1 MKPPPKRDPNAKK
14 IAEEPKEAEPT
25 TLEVKPE
32 QEETFRKI
40 LKSDDFTK
48 LLKFFEEI
56 NL

>member
-1 MKPPPKRDPNAKK
+1 M
-14 IAEEPKEAEPT
+14 IEEVKQEEPT
-25 TLEVKPE
+25 TLELKPD
-32 QEETFRKI
+32 QEAIFKKN